1 MECHY
6 FDDMYM
12 QKLVTKCRCKTHTPC
27 MPTILLLKCF
37 HEEVNGGGG
46 GGGCTYLLLCFIS
59 SRFICS
65 VCVCFNFEEI
75 ILRKNNKM
83 AVLPVLRL
91 FKGDNKL
98 QFHLLTASPLITV

>member
-1 MECHY
+1 
-6 FDDMYM
+6 
-12 QKLVTKCRCKTHTPC
+12 
-27 MPTILLLKCF
+27 MPTILLFKWF
-37 HEEVNGGGG
+37 QEELNLGGGG
-46 GGGCTYLLLCFIS
+46 GGTYLLLCFIS

-65 VCVCFNFEEI
+65 VCVNFEEI
-75 ILRKNNKM
+75 ILTKKNKM